1 MIDCPHLPKTLV
13 EKYRQMSIPP
23 GKFFL
28 IKTSYPIHAQSSAE
42 IIDKSTMTYVLWSS
56 QRETETRNMLHTYE
70 FDFLSSA
77 ILEIFYAM
85 DKAGNA
91 ISRRNPFVNHT
102 QSTIVDKIKL
112 KYKPVYLR
120 YDPTEKDRMSIINQV
135 ASRIQ
140 KLKHLSI
147 LEHPDEFDVKNKL
160 SDSEEQQPFVARGGY
175 KMRKVDPSWFINL
188 KK

>member
-23 GKFFL
+23 GTIFL

-42 IIDKSTMTYVLWSS
+42 IIDKSAMTYVLLSS
-56 QRETETRNMLHTYE
+56 QRETMTRNMLHTYE
-70 FDFLSSA
+70 LDFLSST
-77 ILEIFYAM
+77 ILEIFYTM
-85 DKAGNA
+85 DKAGYV
-91 ISRRNPFVNHT
+91 ISRKNPFVNHT
-102 QSTIVDKIKL
+102 QSTIVDEIKL

-120 YDPTEKDRMSIINQV
+120 YDADEKDRRSVIYEV
-135 ASRIQ
+135 GSRIQ
-140 KLKHLSI
+140 KLSHLSI
-147 LEHPDEFDVKNKL
+147 LEHPRAFDVTNKL
-160 SDSEEQQPFVARGGY
+160 SNSEEQQPFVASGGY